1 MGTKILL
8 SFLTLVTISLNSLAQ
23 VSFDYSTKK
32 HISKS
37 GGQTKVLSIENIGG
51 MITLGNFYI
60 KIKSANKS
68 EQFSL
73 NIVTLH
79 KIEEGHY
86 IAFDQHGLMYSFI
99 SKGQLLLI
107 TKGDS
112 VIMYNLS
119 FLSSNKMDTYMI
131 NLFNN
136 KK

>member
-1 MGTKILL
+1 MHYLFSGTHA
-8 SFLTLVTISLNSLAQ
+8 T
-23 VSFDYSTKK
+23 
-32 HISKS
+32 
-37 GGQTKVLSIENIGG
+37 ENTG
-51 MITLGNFYI
+51 TDRPKY
-60 KIKSANKS
+60 A
-68 EQFSL
+68 
-73 NIVTLH
+73 TLH

-107 TKGDS
+107 AKGDS